1 MPRTSLPTAARAAAV
16 VASLTASL
24 VWPALAAGQFVR
36 GDVVIDRAPRPE
48 VLAATVDS
56 LVRAEIDAKR
66 AAGVSVAVLSG
77 SDTLVLRGWGMAD
90 LENGV
95 PATPTTVYRIGS
107 ITKQFTAALV
117 MQLVD
122 SGRLSLDD
130 DVRRWVP
137 SAPTHGRVV
146 TVRQLLNHTS
156 GIRSYTGIGP
166 RWQSKLRLD
175 MAPDS
180 IVALVATDSLDFE
193 PGAKFRYNNT
203 GYVLLGS
210 LLEKVT
216 GTPYETLLES
226 RLFEPHGL
234 SQTYYCDTRPIIPQR
249 AAGYEATPDGLV
261 NASFLSMTQPFSA
274 GSLCATVVD
283 LVRWQRALAGGRVV
297 SPASYAA
304 MTTPGALADG
314 SPMRYGFGLST
325 QVIDDQRMILHGGG
339 INGFASIMI
348 RLPVAGLDIVVLTN
362 TASRSADALG
372 KQIARAALGL
382 QLEQAASQ

>member
-166 RWQSKLRLD
+166 RWLSKLRLD

-382 QLEQAASQ
+382 PLEPAAAQ

>member
-166 RWQSKLRLD
+166 RWLSKLRLD

-325 QVIDDQRMILHGGG
+325 QEIDDQRMILHGGG

-382 QLEQAASQ
+382 PLEPAAAQ

>member
-325 QVIDDQRMILHGGG
+325 QEIDDQRMILHGGG

-382 QLEQAASQ
+382 PLEPAAAQ